1 MSRIV
6 ILRASISIQKLKKK
20 KTGSNAMMG
29 DFPLGLFVYVYLIG
43 NKIGTEE
50 AQTHLQKVVLQP

>member
-1 MSRIV
+1 
-6 ILRASISIQKLKKK
+6 
-20 KTGSNAMMG
+20 MMG

>member
-1 MSRIV
+1 
-6 ILRASISIQKLKKK
+6 
-20 KTGSNAMMG
+20 MMG

-43 NKIGTEE
+43 SKVGTEEAE

>member
-1 MSRIV
+1 M
-6 ILRASISIQKLKKK
+6 RASISIQKSRKKKK

-29 DFPLGLFVYVYLIG
+29 DFPLGLFVYVNLIC